1 LSAAL
6 KCAPVCSSRFI
17 VSENKIETGS
27 APQRTLPRYD
37 RIYTP
42 LRGADLFSSAMFNKG
57 TAFTAEERE
66 AFRLHGLLPPQ
77 VMQMEDQI
85 RRNYQ
90 VYQGCA
96 TDLERH
102 MFLRAVQ
109 DRNEVLFYAL
119 LKQHVI
125 EMTPIVYAPTV
136 ALGCQ
141 NFSYI
146 YRKPRGLF
154 LSYPLRDRL
163 REILANRPYR
173 DVDVIVVTDGERI
186 LGIGDQGAGG
196 MGIPIGKLSLYT
208 LMGGVHPSRTLPI
221 MLDAG
226 TNNAELRNDPM
237 YLGWRHERIGGDEYW
252 AFIEQFVEAVR
263 AELPDVL
270 LQWEDFA
277 KPHARAILDKYRDR
291 LCTFNDDIQGTA
303 SVALGAVQ
311 AALKALKQ
319 NLRDQTVV
327 IVGAG
332 GAGTGVADYLLGA
345 MVEDGLSEG
354 EAKSRFYLVDQ
365 NGLLHD
371 EMQDLSPIQQ
381 RFVQSHQSVADW
393 QSGEHGIA
401 LDEVMRRI
409 EATVLIGTSGQPGL
423 FTETVV
429 RTMAGKVER
438 PIIFPLSNP
447 TERLEAR
454 PADLVVW
461 TDGRALICTG
471 TPFAP
476 IRHNGKQMHIGQA
489 NNFYVFPALGLAC
502 AASGVRRVS
511 DGMMR
516 AAAAALAECS
526 PSRQDLSQ
534 SLLPSLEDIEAVS
547 KHIARAVAHAAQSE
561 GHAPA
566 CDEDELARRIDA
578 AFWHPVYPQLLPA

>member
-1 LSAAL
+1 
-6 KCAPVCSSRFI
+6 VN
-17 VSENKIETGS
+17 ENKIETGS

-77 VMQMEDQI
+77 VMRLEDQVQ
-85 RRNYQ
+85 RNHA
-90 VYQGCA
+90 VYQDCT

-119 LKQHVI
+119 LSAHVV

-136 ALGCQ
+136 ALGCRH
-141 NFSYI
+141 FSHI

-154 LSYPLRDRL
+154 LSYPLRDHL

-186 LGIGDQGAGG
+186 LGIGDQGVGG

-221 MLDAG
+221 MLDVG
-226 TNNAELRNDPM
+226 TNNAELREDPL
-237 YLGWRHERIGGDEYW
+237 YLGWRHARLDDGEYW
-252 AFIEQFVEAVR
+252 AFIEQFVEAVH

-311 AALKALKQ
+311 AALKVLGQ
-319 NLRDQTVV
+319 SLRDQTVV

-332 GAGTGVADYLLGA
+332 GAGTGVADFLLGA
-345 MVEDGLSEG
+345 MIEDGLSED
-354 EAKSRFYLVDQ
+354 AARSRFYLVDQ
-365 NGLLHD
+365 DGLLHD
-371 EMQDLSPIQQ
+371 GMEGLSAIQQ
-381 RFVQSHQSVADW
+381 RFTQPKQAVAGWRSDAR
-393 QSGEHGIA
+393 GIG
-401 LDEVMRRI
+401 LGEVMRRVK
-409 EATVLIGTSGQPGL
+409 ATVLIGTSGQPGL
-423 FTETVV
+423 FTEDVV

-454 PADLVVW
+454 PGDLLAW
-461 TDGRALICTG
+461 SDGRALICTG
-471 TPFAP
+471 TPFEP
-476 IRHNGKQMHIGQA
+476 IRHDGQLVHIGQA

-502 AASGVRRVS
+502 AASSARRVS

-526 PSRQDLSQ
+526 PSLEDPAQP
-534 SLLPSLEDIEAVS
+534 LLPSLEDIEAVS
-547 KHIARAVAHAAQSE
+547 KHIAKAVARTAQAE

-566 CDEDELARRIDA
+566 CDQAELVRRIDA
-578 AFWHPVYPQLLPA
+578 AFWHPKYPQLFPAQSD

>member
-1 LSAAL
+1 MN
-6 KCAPVCSSRFI
+6 APTSR
-17 VSENKIETGS
+17 
-27 APQRTLPRYD
+27 PLPRYD
-37 RIYTP
+37 TVRTA
-42 LRGADLFSSAMFNKG
+42 LRGMDLFASAMWNKG
-57 TAFTAEERE
+57 TAFTAEERD
-66 AFRLHGLLPPQ
+66 AFKLHGLLPPQ
-77 VMQMEDQI
+77 VMQLQDQV

-90 VYQGCA
+90 VYRACT

-119 LKQHVI
+119 LRAHVI

-141 NFSYI
+141 NFSQI

-163 REILANRPYR
+163 REILANRPNR
-173 DVDVIVVTDGERI
+173 DIDVIVVTDGERI

-221 MLDAG
+221 MLDVG
-226 TNNAELRNDPM
+226 TNNETLRNDPM
-237 YLGWRHERIGGDEYW
+237 YLGWRHERLGDDEYW
-252 AFIEQFVEAVR
+252 AFIEHFVEAVR

-277 KPHARAILDKYRDR
+277 KPHARTILDRYRDR

-311 AALKALKQ
+311 AALKALGQ
-319 NLRDQTVV
+319 RLRDQTVV

-345 MVEDGLSEG
+345 MIEDGRSAED
-354 EAKSRFYLVDQ
+354 ARRRFYLVDQ
-365 NGLLHD
+365 DGLLHD
-371 EMQDLSPIQQ
+371 RMGKLSDIQR
-381 RFVQSHQSVADW
+381 RFAQPHAALAGWAAD
-393 QSGEHGIA
+393 GDGHFG
-401 LDEVMRRI
+401 LLEVMRRSGASI
-409 EATVLIGTSGQPGL
+409 LIGASGQPGL
-423 FTETVV
+423 FTEDVV
-429 RTMAGKVER
+429 RTMADHVER
-438 PIIFPLSNP
+438 PVIFPLSNP
-447 TERLEAR
+447 TERLEAK
-454 PADLVVW
+454 PGDLVNW

-476 IRHNGKQMHIGQA
+476 IQYKGRTVHIGQA
-489 NNFYVFPALGLAC
+489 NNFYVFPAMGLA
-502 AASGVRRVS
+502 AAAGDIRRVS
-511 DGMMR
+511 DNMMR

-526 PSRQDLSQ
+526 PALNDLSQ
-534 SLLPSLEDIEAVS
+534 SLLPSLEDIETVS
-547 KHIARAVAHAAQSE
+547 RHIAAAVVRQAQAE
-561 GHAPA
+561 GNAPQR
-566 CDEDELARRIDA
+566 DEEELARRFDD
-578 AFWHPVYPQLLPA
+578 AFWHPAYPRLLPA